1 VARATRRRPGSQTLS
16 SGTIQVFLDA
26 VLKLMKTC
34 VSVQAKLSSS
44 NYAELPMNDICKWS
58 HVPTRVNAR
67 DCGARLAGIDNS
79 GPPFGL
85 CRDRLDH
92 WIAVVA
98 AAARDEQERHLRR
111 LLIFS
116 FLVLYGPRGDAFRR
130 ARTDDFF
137 RSHSFYDG
145 ISRPAL
151 RLYPGK
157 TVRDDDALFLPLPKE
172 LAEWLDYWVGIVKRR
187 YGGRDAPLFPSP
199 RLSPGGQPRP
209 ISYVSFYKLV
219 AGERKGKSSIPAL
232 LPRGA
237 NRYSGWHPHAYRHTA
252 YQAAVRAGIT
262 CRERDKGF
270 EHVHP
275 EEFARALVGHTF
287 LARTSV
293 TYRDLN
299 AELLACAVVE
309 VGWSALRLTH
319 VNLPIGVATTNQLME
334 ALLMARKT
342 IRLSDISGAEIPEGN
357 GAVVRITFNDSQ
369 KGVRELDLTDE
380 EAENLGG
387 RVVRR
392 RSGKPKIA
400 AA

>member
-1 VARATRRRPGSQTLS
+1 
-16 SGTIQVFLDA
+16 
-26 VLKLMKTC
+26 M
-34 VSVQAKLSSS
+34 
-44 NYAELPMNDICKWS
+44 
-58 HVPTRVNAR
+58 
-67 DCGARLAGIDNS
+67 
-79 GPPFGL
+79 
-85 CRDRLDH
+85 
-92 WIAVVA
+92 AVVA
-98 AAARDEQERHLRR
+98 AAPSGDRERHLRR

-116 FLVLYGPRGDAFRR
+116 FLALYGPRGDAFRR

-157 TVRDDDALFLPLPKE
+157 TVRDDEPLFLPLPKE

-187 YGGRDAPLFPSP
+187 YGGRDAPLLPSP
-199 RLSPGGQPRP
+199 RLAPGGMPRP
-209 ISYVSFYKLV
+209 ISYLTFYDLV
-219 AGERKGKSSIPAL
+219 AGQRSGRCAVAAL

-237 NRYSGWHPHAYRHTA
+237 NLYSGWHPHAYRHTA
-252 YQAAVRAGIT
+252 YQAAVRAGIK
-262 CRERDKGF
+262 CRERDQAF

-299 AELLACAVVE
+299 PELLACAVVE
-309 VGWSALRLTH
+309 VAWSALRLIRGHKTSEFATAIETRAH
-319 VNLPIGVATTNQLME
+319 GHGNYQELTRVNRPIGVAGTNPLME
-334 ALLMARKT
+334 VLQMSRKT
-342 IRLSDISGAEIPEGN
+342 IRLSDISGTEIPEGN
-357 GAVVRITFNDSQ
+357 GAIVRITFNDSQ

-392 RSGKPKIA
+392 RGGKPKSA